1 MARADLALLE
11 GGGFEWMKE
20 AALLFFFGL
29 FVVVLLRLLLGGRD
43 RYEKPSQ
50 IPLTDDVV
58 EPRHER

>member
-1 MARADLALLE
+1 MVRADLALLDAS
-11 GGGFEWMKE
+11 GFDWMKE

-29 FVVVLLRLLLGGRD
+29 FMVVLLRLLLGGRN

-58 EPRHER
+58 EPRNEH